1 MPELSPGGARI
12 GTGCTL
18 VNATFGPWTRVGE
31 SCRIENSH
39 IGAYSYCDRFC
50 DIANTTIG
58 RFANIAA
65 NVRIGPTDHPL
76 DRASL
81 HHFMYRQDYY
91 WDGLPPWP
99 EYWQRREARRTSI
112 GHDSWIGHGAIIKPE
127 VVLGHGAVV
136 AAGAVVTRDV
146 APYTIV
152 GGVPARVLRVRLA
165 PDLAERMVALGWWDW
180 DHDTLRDRTPDFR
193 VLSVPEFL
201 EKYG

>member
-81 HHFMYRQDYY
+81 HHFM
-91 WDGLPPWP
+91 
-99 EYWQRREARRTSI
+99 
-112 GHDSWIGHGAIIKPE
+112 
-127 VVLGHGAVV
+127 
-136 AAGAVVTRDV
+136 
-146 APYTIV
+146 
-152 GGVPARVLRVRLA
+152 
-165 PDLAERMVALGWWDW
+165 
-180 DHDTLRDRTPDFR
+180 
-193 VLSVPEFL
+193 
-201 EKYG
+201 